1 MYAGV
6 AEVHATNDYKLV
18 LTFDNKERR
27 MFDMTPYLDVGRFA
41 ELKNIEAFKQVSV
54 SFDTIEWE
62 NDLDLDPEFLYEHS
76 TILAEPT
83 PIVQRNG
90 QDTDDASGVQEKIMA
105 GFDG

>member
-27 MFDMTPYLDVGRFA
+27 LVDMTPYLDVGRFA

-54 SFDTIEWE
+54 SFDTVEWE
-62 NDLDLDPEFLYEHS
+62 NGLDLDPEFLYTRS
-76 TILAEPT
+76 VGSIAAKP
-83 PIVQRNG
+83 R
-90 QDTDDASGVQEKIMA
+90 A
-105 GFDG
+105 

>member
-27 MFDMTPYLDVGRFA
+27 LFDMTPYLDVGRFA

-54 SFDTIEWE
+54 S
-62 NDLDLDPEFLYEHS
+62 
-76 TILAEPT
+76 
-83 PIVQRNG
+83 
-90 QDTDDASGVQEKIMA
+90 
-105 GFDG
+105 